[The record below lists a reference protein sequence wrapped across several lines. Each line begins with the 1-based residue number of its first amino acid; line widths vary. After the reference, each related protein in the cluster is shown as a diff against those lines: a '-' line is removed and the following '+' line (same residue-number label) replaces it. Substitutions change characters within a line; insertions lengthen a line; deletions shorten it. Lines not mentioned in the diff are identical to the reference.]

1 MHISIIEDELLLGE
15 KMRIKLINQWYLVSI
30 YTSYK
35 QFMSIWNS
43 NSHLYVVDIG
53 LWDGSG
59 FDIIN
64 WLRKKQNSKAPI
76 IITSWYGETDKIVYG
91 LNIGADD
98 YMIKPC
104 IPDEFIARV
113 DALAR
118 RSITDSTITE
128 TLKVFTYK
136 DITYFPHTQTVLQWK
151 EKIYLSKKELLIFEL
166 FIRNP
171 HSIITREAIIEQAW
185 STYDST
191 EISDTVLNTALSRV
205 RKKFWDEF
213 HLNPLYSYGY
223 ILE

>member
-1 MHISIIEDELLLGE
+1 MIPSNYVCIVQ
-15 KMRIKLINQWYLVSI
+15 RIHDSM
-30 YTSYK
+30 K
-35 QFMSIWNS
+35 QYFTP
-43 NSHLYVVDIG
+43 LCCRY
-53 LWDGSG
+53 
-59 FDIIN
+59 N

-76 IITSWYGETDKIVYG
+76 MITSWYGETDKIVYG

-98 YMIKPC
+98 YMTKPC

-118 RSITDSTITE
+118 RSVTDISTTD
-128 TLKVFTYK
+128 TLKIFSYK
-136 DITYFPHTQTVLQWK
+136 DITYFPHTQIVLQWK

-171 HSIITREAIIEQAW
+171 HSIITREIIIEHAW
-185 STYDST
+185 STYDSS